1 MSRIVSNNI
10 AVHRAEKVISQQK
23 LANAIGVSRKTISTI
38 ETGRF
43 TPSIQIALCIAE
55 YFNTS
60 VESIFKLEGVS
71 SRNGKNRTLRPL
83 QCS

>member
-10 AVHRAEKVISQQK
+10 AVHRADKGISQQK
-23 LANAIGVSRKTISTI
+23 LAAAIGVSRKTISAI

-43 TPSIQIALCIAE
+43 TPSVQIALSIAE

-60 VESIFKLEGVS
+60 VESVFRLEEPSNKLFYI
-71 SRNGKNRTLRPL
+71 K
-83 QCS
+83 